1 MRISKNI
8 NLFQRLKSVTISLFM
23 LFCLS
28 SCEENITIDLP
39 DAESK
44 IVVEGYISS
53 GEKPYVLLSKNQ
65 NYFDPLDSASLL
77 TYAIK
82 GALVIVSD
90 GIISDT
96 LQEVSPSI
104 GYYYQANNIIG
115 ENGKTYSLY
124 IIAEGETLT
133 ATTKIPMPVPLDS
146 VWFKVDGNL
155 DSLGYAWAH
164 LTDPVELGNSYRWLA
179 KRIGKD
185 DDYIAPQGSVFEDKF
200 FNGQSFDF
208 AYNRGE
214 VPNSDKPDDNNEEE
228 GHFKK
233 GDVIAIKFCA
243 IDRNHFEFWRSFE
256 TQISNNGNPFASPTP
271 IQSNIQGGIG
281 IWGGYGL
288 SFDTIYAQ

>member
-1 MRISKNI
+1 MTSNKHIIQFAR
-8 NLFQRLKSVTISLFM
+8 LFSLMM
-23 LFCLS
+23 LSLHFS
-28 SCEENITIDLP
+28 SCEKNITIDLP
-39 DAESK
+39 ASETK

-53 GEKPYVLLSKNQ
+53 GEKPYVFLSKSQ
-65 NYFDPLDSASLL
+65 DYFAPLDSASLL

-90 GIISDT
+90 GIVSDT
-96 LQEVSPSI
+96 LQEVNPSI
-104 GYYYQANNIIG
+104 GYYYQANNITG

-124 IIAEGETLT
+124 VVAEGETLT
-133 ATTKIPMPVPLDS
+133 ATTQIPIPVPLDS

-164 LTDPVELGNSYRWLA
+164 LTDPTVLGNAYRWFA

-185 DDYIAPQGSVFEDKF
+185 DDYIAPSGSVFEDKF

-214 VPNSDKPDDNNEEE
+214 VPNSDKPDDNNEEA

-233 GDVIAIKFCA
+233 GDVISVRFCT
-243 IDRNHFEFWRSFE
+243 IDRKHFEFWRSFE
-256 TQISNNGNPFASPTP
+256 TQISSNGNPFASPTP

-288 SFDTIYAQ
+288 SYDTIYAQ